1 MGEAKRRGTQEE
13 RTAQAIARNEA
24 TKAEAKKAFIAKQQK
39 HRSRGKAIG
48 LGRLPFGLA
57 IALAALGTSAIEVGK
72 NEN

>member
-24 TKAEAKKAFIAKQQK
+24 TKAEAKQAFNANPIKT
-39 HRSRGKAIG
+39 HPRGKGIR
-48 LGRLPFGLA
+48 LGRSPFCLA
-57 IALAALGTSAIEVGK
+57 IALAILVTSAFEVGK